1 MYRRV
6 WYYKSPET
14 DGRLYTTRRTY
25 LKPDRYLSE
34 KVTGITMHETQVPR
48 GTGKSG
54 VGTGTTGT
62 GGYLNGTSRIGE
74 YRKKWSGGVYK

>member
-1 MYRRV
+1 LYRRV
-6 WYYKSPET
+6 WGQKSPEPV
-14 DGRLYTTRRTY
+14 GRFYTTRGIY
-25 LKPDRYLSE
+25 LISDRYLSE